1 MMRAGGEQSCN
12 VLSLRP
18 DVGTDEMRRDIERVT
33 DGAHMRDGDLPG
45 SAPGHSHRGAI
56 DAGNLGQFARASGE
70 FDEHFQGH
78 GHRVPQA
85 PALVNMVVVPVAP
98 PTGAQSTIMVPMT
111 EFRGDPV
118 LGAKV
123 RHLREERGETQM
135 QVAVDIG
142 VSRGHVGQIEAG
154 RKPVGRNTLIELA
167 RHFDRPV
174 DYFVSAPAKADQKNV
189 DPLIEELEA
198 SARAMPRHQV
208 EALVQMARAFRY
220 PESGDGGES
229 APAPPTRRSK
239 KGAR

>member
-1 MMRAGGEQSCN
+1 MRAVREQSCN

-18 DVGTDEMRRDIERVT
+18 YVGTDEMRRDIERLA
-33 DGAHMRDGDLPG
+33 DGAHMRDGNPPG
-45 SAPGHSHRGAI
+45 SAPGHPHRGAI
-56 DAGNLGQFARASGE
+56 DAGKLSQFARASRQ
-70 FDEHFQGH
+70 FDEHLQGH
-78 GHRVPQA
+78 GNRVPQA
-85 PALVNMVVVPVAP
+85 PKIVKTVVVPLAP
-98 PTGAQSTIMVPMT
+98 PAGAQSTIMIPMT

-154 RKPVGRNTLIELA
+154 RKPVGRSTLIEIA

-174 DYFVSAPAKADQKNV
+174 DYFVSAPAKADRKSI
-189 DPLIEELEA
+189 DPLIEELEV

-220 PESGDGGES
+220 PMGANGGES